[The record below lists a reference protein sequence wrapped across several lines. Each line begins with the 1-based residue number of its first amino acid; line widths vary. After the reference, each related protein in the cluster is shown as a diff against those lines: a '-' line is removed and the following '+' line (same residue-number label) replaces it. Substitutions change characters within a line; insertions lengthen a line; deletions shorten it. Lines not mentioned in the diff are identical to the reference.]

1 MKTSVVKLPPLFV
14 DVMGIVILFVI
25 DVVIYGLNSRILH
38 YMVSNKIGGN
48 LLLFA
53 VNRLCGPTLAT
64 FCFLQM
70 VVRMDLMA
78 KPTHYLVCD
87 NLESGIKYRRR

>member
-38 YMVSNKIGGN
+38 Y
-48 LLLFA
+48 
-53 VNRLCGPTLAT
+53 
-64 FCFLQM
+64 
-70 VVRMDLMA
+70 
-78 KPTHYLVCD
+78 
-87 NLESGIKYRRR
+87 